1 MSWVIETQGLSKSY
15 GAITAVDNLSLK
27 VPGGGVFGL
36 LWPNGSGKTTTM
48 GMLLGLIKPT
58 AGNIRL
64 FEDAAEGV
72 HADALRRIGAIVE
85 EPNFYPYLSGRDNLR
100 YFQGITGRGVPGE
113 IDRLLGVCPR
123 NNVLNDM
130 RHWWSVKMLITP
142 LQSPECCK
150 QVIVWRFSSPGTNT
164 RTGS

>member
-36 LWPNGSGKTTTM
+36 LGPNGSGKTTTM
-48 GMLLGLIKPT
+48 WMLLGLIKPT
-58 AGNIRL
+58 AGSIRL
-64 FEDAAEGV
+64 FEDPAEGV
-72 HADALRRIGAIVE
+72 HANALRRIGAIVE

-113 IDRLLGVCPR
+113 IDRLLGACPRIRSWRRKPPR
-123 NNVLNDM
+123 NNLLTAI
-130 RHWWSVKMLITP
+130 WTLPWS
-142 LQSPECCK
+142 
-150 QVIVWRFSSPGTNT
+150 N
-164 RTGS
+164 

>member
-1 MSWVIETQGLSKSY
+1 MRGQAMSESKELSFRGRRMSWVIETQGLSKSY

-36 LWPNGSGKTTTM
+36 LGPNGSGKTTTM

-85 EPNFYPYLSGRDNLR
+85 EPTSTPTSAAATTSATSRASRDAERRGRSTASWSGWASQIGPTASSAPTR
-100 YFQGITGRGVPGE
+100 RG
-113 IDRLLGVCPR
+113 
-123 NNVLNDM
+123 
-130 RHWWSVKMLITP
+130 
-142 LQSPECCK
+142 
-150 QVIVWRFSSPGTNT
+150 
-164 RTGS
+164 

>member
-1 MSWVIETQGLSKSY
+1 MAVFVSRNESSDRLLVERLGFPRRQQFARCALVRVGQWALDARESIPLTATLSDKLENLVESMLGGLSELVS
-15 GAITAVDNLSLK
+15 TAK
-27 VPGGGVFGL
+27 
-36 LWPNGSGKTTTM
+36 
-48 GMLLGLIKPT
+48 
-58 AGNIRL
+58 
-64 FEDAAEGV
+64 AEGV
-72 HADALRRIGAIVE
+72 YKNKITATRQL
-85 EPNFYPYLSGRDNLR
+85 LSYSAFD
-100 YFQGITGRGVPGE
+100 P
-113 IDRLLGVCPR
+113 LLGVCPR